1 MNSSKPH
8 LGSLVIA
15 IVLTTAFAGCSPE
28 AKKASWLE
36 RAERD
41 FKAGEYDKAKI
52 EYMAVL
58 RIEPQ
63 NAAAIQ
69 RLGLIWSEQGSA
81 LSALPFLMKTR
92 ELRPDD
98 LVSRRTLANL
108 LVSMGDWDGAKKE
121 AIEILRKAPS
131 DGGALLVLAETA
143 RASEQLPELEQELNA
158 FPAKN
163 TAAFHTLAGSIALRK
178 NDQATAATELQRAVA
193 ADPKSPAAHIALA
206 YLALARKDA
215 ARAGEE
221 FKMAAELSP
230 FRSDDRIKYADFLL
244 GTGANDQAKV
254 LLSELIAK
262 TPDYIPAWR
271 LLSQIAFSQQHYKD
285 ALELLDNVF
294 SRDPQDIDARILQS
308 NILIAEGEPKKALE
322 LLDKLD
328 STYNGRLPGIKFQLA
343 KAAMADNNRTQAEN
357 ALSQAI
363 ATNPAYADAIVA
375 LAALHVQS
383 GRAVE
388 AVTALTELL
397 KKRPDLPEA
406 RIILAGA
413 YQLLGQLEFAGAIL
427 REQLHFW
434 PGDARSH
441 VLLSLVLR
449 QQNRM
454 PAAREEL
461 TKAAELAP
469 GDLAIF
475 SQIVDMDLA
484 EKNFTSAFLR
494 VRELMQ
500 KEPHSAAAQF
510 LEAKVYFAQADYPAA
525 ETALHNALALDA
537 NLLEAYN
544 LLVSI
549 YMATNRLPE
558 AVKQAEAVAARQPEN
573 LQALMTLALLREK
586 MKKFAEA
593 ADAYEKLLARSP
605 DFAPA
610 LNNLACLYAD
620 HLNEPQ
626 KAVEIARKAR
636 TAQPAD
642 PAVADTLGWAL
653 FKQQDYPQALAL
665 LQESAEKLTT
675 VPEVQFHLGMARYMM
690 GQPDAAK
697 AAFEQALK
705 APADFVGKEEAQ
717 RRLALLKADAGQQP
731 LSRAA
736 LEKLVAEQ
744 PDDVVGW
751 MRLGEIYEAE
761 KNLPKAAEAYEKAR
775 QLNPN
780 LLAANLKLAQ
790 FNAGFLQNK
799 EKAIELAR
807 KARELAPND
816 PAVAGTLGAIV
827 LRAGNYQWAY
837 SLLQDVARE
846 KSADASVLHSLA
858 WAAYSLGKVSE
869 ARQAMQ
875 KASAAAAPGSTEKK
889 DAENFLALTVIEE
902 TPSQVGSLEQR
913 IKNTLAAQPDYVPA
927 LMGGA
932 ALKIQRGDA
941 AQAAAIYA
949 EILRRYADFAP
960 AQKQLAAIYA
970 ARREFDKGYELA
982 VKARATLANDP
993 GLALTLGKLS
1003 YQRKEYPYSVQLLEE
1018 SARAKPLDSEG
1029 MYYLGMAYL
1038 QTQRMV
1044 EGRALLERAIV
1055 AGIAEPLNTAARQAL
1070 KNEADAVA
1078 AGIKR

>member
-1 MNSSKPH
+1 MNSSKPY
-8 LGSLVIA
+8 LSLLIIA
-15 IVLTTAFAGCSPE
+15 IALTTVFAGCSPE

-36 RAERD
+36 RAESD

-63 NAAAIQ
+63 NATAIQ
-69 RLGLIWSEQGSA
+69 RLGLIWSEEGSA
-81 LSALPFLMKTR
+81 MSALPYLMKTR
-92 ELRPDD
+92 ELNPDD
-98 LVSRRTLANL
+98 LVSRRALANL
-108 LVSMGDWDGAKKE
+108 LASMGDWGGAIKE
-121 AIEILRKAPS
+121 ATDILRQAPS
-131 DGGALLVLAETA
+131 DAGGLLVLAETA
-143 RASEQLPELEQELNA
+143 RGTEELTELEQELNA

-163 TAAFHTLAGSIALRK
+163 TAAFHMLAGSIALRK
-178 NDQATAATELQRAVA
+178 NDQATAENELQQAVA
-193 ADPKSPAAHIALA
+193 IDPKLPAAHITLA
-206 YLALARKDA
+206 NLALARKDV

-221 FKMAAELSP
+221 FKTAAELSP
-230 FRSDDRIKYADFLL
+230 FRADARIKYADFLL

-271 LLSQIAFSQQHYKD
+271 LLSQIAFSQQNFKD

-294 SRDPQDIDARILQS
+294 SRDPKDFDARILQS
-308 NILIAEGEPKKALE
+308 NILIAKGEPKKAFE

-328 STYNGRLPGIKFQLA
+328 TTYNGRFPGIKFQLA
-343 KAAMADNNRTQAEN
+343 KAAMADNNRTLAED
-357 ALSQAI
+357 ALNQAI

-375 LAALHVQS
+375 LAALQVQS
-383 GRAVE
+383 GHAEE

-406 RIILAGA
+406 RIILADA
-413 YQLLGQLEFAGAIL
+413 YQLLGQFEFAANNL
-427 REQLHFW
+427 REQVHLW
-434 PGDARSH
+434 PGDARGH
-441 VLLSLVLR
+441 ALLSLVLR

-454 PAAREEL
+454 PEAREEL

-469 GDLAIF
+469 DDLAIF
-475 SQIVDMDLA
+475 SQIVDLDLA
-484 EKNFTSAFLR
+484 EKNFPSAFLR

-500 KEPHSAAAQF
+500 KKPQSAAAQF
-510 LEAKVYFAQADYPAA
+510 LEAKVYFAQADYAAA
-525 ETALHNALALDA
+525 ETALRRALSLDT
-537 NLLEAYN
+537 NFLEPYN

-549 YMATNRLPE
+549 YQATNRLPE
-558 AVKQAEAVAARQPEN
+558 AVKQAEALAARQPEN

-620 HLNEPQ
+620 HLNEPK
-626 KAVEIARKAR
+626 KAVETARKAR

-653 FKQQDYPQALAL
+653 FKQQEYPQALAF
-665 LQESAEKLTT
+665 LQESAEKLTA

-690 GQPDAAK
+690 GQPEAAK

-705 APADFVGKEEAQ
+705 APADFASKEEAQ
-717 RRLALLKADAGQQP
+717 RRLALLRAGAGQKA
-731 LSRAA
+731 LSRVA

-744 PDDVVGW
+744 PDDIICW

-761 KNLPKAAEAYEKAR
+761 KNLPKAAEAYERAR

-790 FNAGFLQNK
+790 FNAGFLQNN
-799 EKAIELAR
+799 EKAIELA
-807 KARELAPND
+807 KKSRELAPND
-816 PAVAGTLGAIV
+816 PVVAGTLGVIV

-837 SLLQDVARE
+837 SLLQEAGRE
-846 KSADASVLHSLA
+846 KSADASIFHSLA
-858 WAAYSLGKVSE
+858 WAAYSLGKIPE

-875 KASAAAAPGSTEKK
+875 KASAAAAPNSVEKK
-889 DAENFLALTVIEE
+889 DAESFLALTIIEE
-902 TPSQVGSLEQR
+902 DPSQIGSIEQR
-913 IKNTLAAQPDYVPA
+913 IKKTLDTQPDYVPA
-927 LMGGA
+927 LMGRA
-932 ALKIQRGDA
+932 ALEMQRSDA
-941 AQAAAIYA
+941 AQATTIYE
-949 EILRRYADFAP
+949 EILRRYPDFAP
-960 AQKQLAAIYA
+960 AQKQLASIYA
-970 ARREFDKGYELA
+970 TRREFDKGYELA

-993 GLALTLGKLS
+993 ELALTLGKLT
-1003 YQRKEYPYSVQLLEE
+1003 YQRKDYPYSVQLFEE

-1029 MYYLGMAYL
+1029 MYYLGMSYL
-1038 QTQRMV
+1038 QTQRSA
-1044 EGRALLERAIV
+1044 EGRALLAQAIA
-1055 AGIAEPLNTAARQAL
+1055 AGITEPLRTVATQAL
-1070 KNEADAVA
+1070 KSEADAVA
-1078 AGIKR
+1078 AGVK